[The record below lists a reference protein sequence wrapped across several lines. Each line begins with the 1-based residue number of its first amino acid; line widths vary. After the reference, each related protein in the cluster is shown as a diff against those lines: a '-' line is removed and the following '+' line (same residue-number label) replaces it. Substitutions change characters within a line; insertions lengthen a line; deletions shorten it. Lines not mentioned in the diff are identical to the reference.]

1 MLIKIKPTNSLILE
15 SKFQEKH
22 VEEEKRKISKDSLRK
37 KEKKNGFQ
45 KMFIYKVAFR
55 DNIGIILS

>member
-22 VEEEKRKISKDSLRK
+22 IEEEKRKISKDSLRK
-37 KEKKNGFQ
+37 KEKNGFQ